1 MLHPVRDRREWV
13 ERKRALTDERPGF
26 VLPVHD
32 VARRGPLPIE
42 QPPELSDAGA
52 DVGRER
58 RRLARMLAEELI
70 NPPVPHVPGH
80 DLVSARSISLPVS
93 RLASVEQAMR
103 QSVVLPLQAPGSVVV
118 ASTKRRNV
126 MLVHGDTYSIV
137 WGMDGQPSP
146 VLVMVDELPG
156 YAVRVDEDT
165 SQRGRIIIMEMTM
178 GLMTNLQAASAGA
191 GA

>member
-80 DLVSARSISLPVS
+80 DLVSARSISLPV
-93 RLASVEQAMR
+93 
-103 QSVVLPLQAPGSVVV
+103 PLQAPGSVVV

>member
-32 VARRGPLPIE
+32 VRRRGPLPE
-42 QPPELSDAGA
+42 PDTAGLSDGSQ
-52 DVGRER
+52 VGRER
-58 RRLARMLAEELI
+58 RRLARMLADELV

-80 DLVSARSISLPVS
+80 DLLSARSISLPVS
-93 RLASVEQAMR
+93 RLASVENAMR
-103 QSVVLPLQAPGSVVV
+103 QSVVLPLQTPGSVVV
-118 ASTKRRNV
+118 AATDRRNV

-137 WGMDGQPSP
+137 WGMDGEPSP
-146 VLVMVDELPG
+146 VLVLVDELPG

-178 GLMTNLQAASAGA
+178 GLMINLQAASAGA